1 MGRTRMVP
9 EKRILQTF
17 AGLRRV
23 VATLRGPN
31 GCPWDRAQT
40 HESLRP
46 YLLEEASEALEA
58 LHDGDPAKLQE
69 ELGDLLLEVL
79 LHIQIA
85 EEQGEFNLSDVIF
98 GISDKLVRR
107 HPHVFSNAVAETP
120 EAVVEQWDELK
131 RLERNG
137 ESAITGIPDALPAL
151 AHAQALQRRAEK
163 AGFAFQ
169 SLSEVWDAL
178 QEELDELRAAET
190 IEEMRGEAGDALFA
204 LTNLV
209 RWLGADAEDA
219 LRATS
224 RDFTASFQR
233 MEGLSREKG
242 VDLTEAE
249 AADKLALWDE
259 AKRGI

>member
-1 MGRTRMVP
+1 MVP
-9 EKRILQTF
+9 EKRILRTF

-46 YLLEEASEALEA
+46 YLLEEASEALDA
-58 LHDGDPAKLQE
+58 LHEGDTDKLQE

-85 EEQGEFNLSDVIF
+85 EEQGEFSLSDVIL

-120 EAVVEQWDELK
+120 EEVVEQWDELK
-131 RLERNG
+131 RLERDG
-137 ESAITGIPDALPAL
+137 QSALTGIPDTLPAL
-151 AHAQALQRRAEK
+151 ASAQALQRRAER
-163 AGFAFQ
+163 AGFAFE
-169 SLSEVWDAL
+169 SLEQVWDAL
-178 QEELDELRAAET
+178 HEELGELRAAET
-190 IEEMRGEAGDALFA
+190 EDEKRAEAGDALFA
-204 LTNLV
+204 LANLV

-219 LRATS
+219 LRSTS
-224 RDFTASFQR
+224 RGFTASFQR
-233 MEGLSREKG
+233 LEGLSKEKG
-242 VDLTEAE
+242 LDLTA
-249 AADKLALWDE
+249 AGLADKLALWDE
-259 AKRGI
+259 AKRGA